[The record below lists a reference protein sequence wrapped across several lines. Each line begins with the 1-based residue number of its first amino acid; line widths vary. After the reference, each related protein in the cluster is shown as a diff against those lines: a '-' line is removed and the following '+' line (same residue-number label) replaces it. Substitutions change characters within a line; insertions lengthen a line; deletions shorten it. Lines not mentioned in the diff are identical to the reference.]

1 MNVVPK
7 DAEILA
13 SYVRSL
19 PDFKFVAA
27 MDRYNHMG
35 AIVADAVL
43 QANNRYNTT
52 VKPRVNQILAQ
63 YPHACTTSSAL
74 DVLQSTEA
82 TDFLNW
88 KGVDRAERFCQV
100 INLFKRESVET
111 EAELQ
116 EWLSKDSNLPKLRA
130 INGIGPKTVDYFKI
144 LVGIPTSAIDR
155 HLINFLGLAGL
166 KPNTYAARQSV
177 INATADILS
186 KDRACFDHSIWLFMS
201 ERTTKRP
208 TPCQNLV

>member
-1 MNVVPK
+1 VPE

-19 PDFKFVAA
+19 PDFTFVAA

-43 QANNRYNTT
+43 QANNRYNAT
-52 VKPRVNQILAQ
+52 VKPRVDQILAQ
-63 YPHACTTSSAL
+63 YPHACTTSSIL
-74 DVLQSTEA
+74 DVLQSTGA

-100 INLFKRESVET
+100 IELFKAERV
-111 EAELQ
+111 EAESDLQ
-116 EWLSKDSNLPKLRA
+116 KWLSQDSNLPKL
-130 INGIGPKTVDYFKI
+130 ISIKGIGPKTVDYFKI

-155 HLINFLGLAGL
+155 RLRKFLGLAGL
-166 KPNTYAARQSV
+166 TLNPYADAQSV
-177 INATADILS
+177 INSTADILG
-186 KDRACFDHSIWLFMS
+186 KDRACFDHSIWLFIS
-201 ERTTKRP
+201 EKTTKRS
-208 TPCQNLV
+208 TPCQNLA